1 MSKKDKFLAAAQKFL
16 EKGSLDKALVEFQRA
31 AAEDAK
37 DTRTWLRIAE
47 IHVKRGE
54 NAQATQVYLKTADLY
69 VEQGFFQRAVAV
81 YKNVLKLT
89 PGHTDAH
96 FKLADVYKQLG
107 LFSDAAQ
114 QYDQAATALQRA
126 GQLKQA
132 MGALSQIVE
141 MNPDQVM
148 SRVKLAEVAAQAG
161 QTEDALREFSRAADQ
176 LDAQGRTDDWL
187 RVAEKLIAL
196 QPESYNL
203 AKKAASR
210 YLERQN
216 AKAALARL
224 QPCFEVMPR
233 DLETLQLL
241 ATTFEQLGQGGKAI
255 SVLKELV
262 KVHED
267 QRQRA
272 ERNAVIHRIL
282 AIDPGDPISGSLTT
296 PLPEV
301 QKQSLAARATI
312 TDPSRPIK
320 RDAAITFSELQIP
333 ASIAMPSGS
342 YLAQDAA
349 PDLGALDDE
358 QRAAEVQRIITESD
372 IFVKYGLTERAS
384 EHLRRV
390 FELQPDNLNARERL
404 AAVLVQ
410 LGRKTE
416 AVEELGLMAEGLL
429 DSDPEAAE
437 KHLRRALDLDPNAV
451 GARAMLERLRRGT
464 IAGPVSTGLEAE
476 SELEEL
482 DMDEL
487 ELEPAEGTSA
497 GQPLSPSD
505 ILAEADEDEFAAP
518 RTQMAEQLSDIEGYR
533 IGSPPNARTAILPP
547 PAGVRGQ
554 AGSGEEEDADDWG
567 APAATQIE
575 SGFGQGKGM
584 SGPSL
589 AAAAAAARLQ
599 AQGPQAQGVRQ
610 PEPPAP
616 PAEAEDEFGSG
627 SSTMFVPGLDMEME
641 ASVPHDRA
649 TAIAP
654 ARALPPEAMPP
665 PMLDDL
671 DLGFEVGTPIPER
684 LDVERPTPIP
694 SPGPTPVMSSSA
706 QLDAS
711 TLGDLEQIDFFLE
724 QGLPDE
730 ARALLDDLSPALA
743 NHGEILRRRAQ
754 LERLLGGAQDATR
767 ALPSPVGAVPRSS
780 SITPRAVV
788 TTGGADAQTFRDLGI
803 AYKEMGLHDA
813 AVAEFAKLV
822 DDPEH
827 EVFALTMMGECY
839 ELRGAPAEALLHY
852 KKALNRPSV
861 REEESTQLYYQLGRV
876 FHTLGDESEALYF
889 FEKVARRAP
898 GFADV
903 AQRVASLRS
912 KGVAPMDRGALG
924 PEGTARSGAAGNRR
938 R

>member
-47 IHVKRGE
+47 IHVKRAE
-54 NAQATQVYLKTADLY
+54 NTQATQVYLKTADLY

-141 MNPDQVM
+141 MNPEQVM

-187 RVAEKLIAL
+187 RVAEKLLTL
-196 QPESYNL
+196 QPDSYNL

-210 YLERQN
+210 YLERGN
-216 AKAALARL
+216 PKAALARL
-224 QPCFEVMPR
+224 QPCFEALPR
-233 DLETLQLL
+233 DQETLQLL

-262 KVHED
+262 KIHED
-267 QRQRA
+267 QRQRN

-282 AIDPGDPISGSLTT
+282 AIDPGDPIAGSLTT
-296 PLPEV
+296 PLPEL
-301 QKQSLAARATI
+301 QNPSLAARATI
-312 TDPSRPIK
+312 TDPSRPPIK
-320 RDAAITFSELQIP
+320 RGAAITFSELQVP
-333 ASIAMPSGS
+333 AAIAMQPSGGLRDS
-342 YLAQDAA
+342 AL
-349 PDLGALDDE
+349 DLDALDDE
-358 QRAAEVQRIITESD
+358 QRAAEAQRIITESD
-372 IFVKYGLTERAS
+372 IFVKYGLTDRACD
-384 EHLRRV
+384 HLRRV
-390 FELQPDNLNARERL
+390 FEIDPENQGARERL

-410 LGRKTE
+410 LGRKAE
-416 AVEELGLMAEGLL
+416 AVEELGLLAETLL
-429 DSDPEAAE
+429 DRDPTAAE
-437 KHLRRALDLDPNAV
+437 KHLRRALDLDPSAV
-451 GARAMLERLRRGT
+451 GARAMLDRLHGGT
-464 IAGPVSTGLEAE
+464 VAGQGDLGSQGDQAEADM
-476 SELEEL
+476 EEL

-487 ELEPAEGTSA
+487 ELEPVEGTSA
-497 GQPLSPSD
+497 GQPLSAAD
-505 ILAEADEDEFAAP
+505 IEQIDDGGDEFSAP
-518 RTQMAEQLSDIEGYR
+518 RTQMADDLIEGEGFR
-533 IGSPPNARTAILPP
+533 IDAPPNARTAILPP
-547 PAGVRGQ
+547 PAGVRGG
-554 AGSGEEEDADDWG
+554 ASEDDEVEDWG
-567 APAATQIE
+567 APATQIE
-575 SGFGQGKGM
+575 TGFGRG
-584 SGPSL
+584 GPSL
-589 AAAAAAARLQ
+589 AAAAAAARSQ
-599 AQGPQAQGVRQ
+599 AQRP
-610 PEPPAP
+610 PEPPPVP
-616 PAEAEDEFGSG
+616 PDAEDEFGSG
-627 SSTMFVPGLDMEME
+627 SSTMFVPGLGQAMA

-649 TAIAP
+649 TTIAP
-654 ARALPPEAMPP
+654 ARALPPEATPPP

-671 DLGFEVGTPIPER
+671 DLGFEVATPIPER
-684 LDVERPTPIP
+684 ID
-694 SPGPTPVMSSSA
+694 SQGPTPVLSPTA
-706 QLDAS
+706 PLDAS
-711 TLGDLEQIDFFLE
+711 TEGDLEQIDFFLE

-743 NHGEILRRRAQ
+743 NHAEVLRRRAQ

-767 ALPSPVGAVPRSS
+767 ALPSPVGAVPASPRSS

-788 TTGGADAQTFRDLGI
+788 TTGGADALTFRDLGI

-813 AVAEFAKLV
+813 AIAEFAKLV
-822 DDPEH
+822 DNQEH

-839 ELRGAPAEALLHY
+839 ESRGAPAEALLHY

-861 REEESTQLYYQLGRV
+861 SDEEATQLYYQLGRV

-903 AQRVASLRS
+903 AQRVTQLRS

-924 PEGTARSGAAGNRR
+924 PEGARSGAAGHRR